1 MIKNSVLKAIKQ
13 FSMLDKSHNVTV
25 ALSGGADSVTLLHIL
40 HELRDEL
47 GITIS
52 AAHLNHMIRGDEAL
66 RDENFAREQCQKLG
80 IPFFCERADVPK
92 YAKEHRKSTEL
103 AAREIRY
110 DFLSRVSDGLI
121 ATAHTASD
129 NIETMIFNLARG
141 TGLKGLCGIPPVRG
155 NIIRP
160 LILCTREEIEEY
172 CKSKELSFVTDS
184 TNLSDDYSRNKIRHI
199 IVPVLKEINAAAEKN
214 AVRTSA
220 SLSEDELFL
229 RSCAD
234 RFLSDNVSDG
244 TLDITNLPA
253 EPVAKRSLKF
263 FSESAMNGTVLDSEH
278 INSIYTIA
286 QNGGRT
292 SLPENMS
299 AESLNGRLYIKCSD
313 GEIKTETQYFVSTE
327 RRKNH
332 LFKKNKKVNNLL
344 LNNSLDCDKIMGK
357 LVIRT
362 RMPGDSIRLKG
373 RNCTKTLKKLM
384 NELEIPKSYRD
395 KIPVIADDNGVIW
408 VYGIGTAQ
416 RCAVTE
422 KTSDILIINV
432 SERKI

>member
-1 MIKNSVLKAIKQ
+1 MINNSVLRAIKQ
-13 FSMLDKSHNVTV
+13 FSMLDKSHNITV

-40 HELRDEL
+40 YELKDEL

-52 AAHLNHMIRGDEAL
+52 AAHLNHMIRGEEAL
-66 RDENFAREQCQKLG
+66 RDENFAREECRKLG

-110 DFLSRVSDGLI
+110 EFLSRVSDGLI

-160 LILCTREEIEEY
+160 LIFCTREEIEEY
-172 CKSKELSFVTDS
+172 CRAKRLKFVTDS

-214 AVRTSA
+214 AVRTAA
-220 SLSEDELFL
+220 SLYEDELFL

-234 RFLSDNVSDG
+234 KFLSENISNG
-244 TLDITNLPA
+244 TLDVSNLPA
-253 EPVAKRSLKF
+253 EPVAKRSLKI
-263 FSESAMNGTVLDSEH
+263 FSEAAMNSAVLDSEH
-278 INSIYTIA
+278 ISSIYSVA
-286 QNGGRT
+286 QNGGKT
-292 SLPENMS
+292 SLPENKS
-299 AESLNGRLYIKCSD
+299 AETINGRLYIKNSD
-313 GEIKTETQYFVSTE
+313 IKLPETQFFVSTV
-327 RRKNH
+327 RQKNN
-332 LFKKNKKVNNLL
+332 LFEKNKKVNNLL

-357 LVIRT
+357 SVVRT
-362 RMPGDSIRLKG
+362 RLPGDTIRLKG
-373 RNCTKTLKKLM
+373 RGCTKTLKKLM
-384 NELEIPKSYRD
+384 NELGIPKEYRD
-395 KIPVIADDNGVIW
+395 SIPVIADDMGVIW
-408 VYGIGTAQ
+408 IYGIGTAQ

>member
-13 FSMLDKSHNVTV
+13 FSMLEKSHNVTV
-25 ALSGGADSVTLLHIL
+25 ALSGGADSVSLLHIL
-40 HELRDEL
+40 YDLRDGL
-47 GITIS
+47 GITLS

-66 RDENFAREQCQKLG
+66 RDENFARQECEKLG

-92 YAKEHRKSTEL
+92 YAKAHRVSTEL

-110 DFLSRVSDGLI
+110 EFLSNVSDGLI

-129 NIETMIFNLARG
+129 NIETIIFNLARG
-141 TGLKGLCGIPPVRG
+141 TGLKGLCGIPPVRE

-160 LILCTREEIEEY
+160 LIFCTREEIEAY
-172 CKSKELSFVTDS
+172 CSANRLSYVTDS
-184 TNLSDDYSRNKIRHI
+184 TNLSDDYSRNKIRHT

-214 AVRTSA
+214 AVRTAA
-220 SLSEDELFL
+220 SLYEDELFL

-234 RFLSDNVSDG
+234 RFLCDNVSDG

-253 EPVAKRSLKF
+253 EPVAKRSLKLF
-263 FSESAMNGTVLDSEH
+263 AESAMNGAVLDSEH
-278 INSIYTIA
+278 IASLYSVS

-292 SLPENMS
+292 SLPENMT
-299 AESLNGRLYIKCSD
+299 AESINGRLSVKKSD
-313 GEIKTETQYFVSTE
+313 ADIRAETQYFVSTE
-327 RRKNH
+327 RKKND
-332 LFKKNKKVNNLL
+332 LFEKNKKVNNLL

-357 LVIRT
+357 SVIRT

-373 RNCTKTLKKLM
+373 RGCTKTLKKLM
-384 NELEIPKSYRD
+384 NELSVPKEQRDIIPL
-395 KIPVIADDNGVIW
+395 IADDKGVIW
-408 VYGIGTAQ
+408 IYGIGTAQ

-422 KTSDILIINV
+422 KTSEILIINV